1 MTTEP
6 PKGLK
11 ANMKRLYGLITAS
24 QFDICQAKFKYKKLL
39 FALVFFHSI
48 LLERKKFQQ
57 LGWNVIYSFNDSD
70 FKISE
75 NILQVYL
82 DEYPEE
88 TPWEAL
94 KYLIAGVCYGG
105 HVTDDWDRRLL
116 MTYVQQYLNP
126 DIFTKESYRLSSLS
140 SYYVP
145 RDGSLESYCDFITM
159 LPSTDKP
166 EVFGQHMNADITSL
180 IIETRSMFET
190 LMSLQIQVSSNEII
204 TSSSCTK
211 EDKVMQLASDIEE
224 MLPRNIDYETAE
236 KLIGS
241 TNKTPLSV
249 VLLQEIVRYNIL
261 LELTRDSVR
270 DLQRGIKGLVVMSD
284 ELEEIFTCVYE
295 GRVPSTWLTAY
306 PSLKALGSWTRDLIS
321 RVQHLAKWAE
331 TTHTPLLF
339 WLAAYTFPTAFLTAV
354 LQTSARQSNLSID
367 SLTWEFNVIDIDEDA
382 IIEPPTVQF
391 L

>member
-6 PKGLK
+6 PRGLK
-11 ANMKRLYGLITAS
+11 ANMKRLYGLITTT
-24 QFDICQAKFKYKKLL
+24 QFDVCQAKTKYKKLL

-48 LLERKKFQQ
+48 LLERRKFQQ

-70 FKISE
+70 FKVSD

-82 DEYPEE
+82 DDYQEE
-88 TPWEAL
+88 TPWDAL

-116 MTYVQQYLNP
+116 MTYVDQYLNP
-126 DIFTKESYRLSSLS
+126 DIFTKSSYRLSTSP
-140 SYYVP
+140 SYYIP

-159 LPSTDKP
+159 LPSTDSP
-166 EVFGQHMNADITSL
+166 EVFGQHINAEITSL
-180 IIETRSMFET
+180 IIETRSMLET
-190 LMSLQIQVSSNEII
+190 LMSLQIKVSPNEITTSSN
-204 TSSSCTK
+204 SSSYSK
-211 EDKVMQLASDIEE
+211 EDKVMQLAGDIEA
-224 MLPRNIDYETAE
+224 MLPQNIDWETAE

-249 VLLQEIVRYNIL
+249 VLLQEIARYNIL

-270 DLQRGIKGLVVMSD
+270 DLQAGIKGLIVMSD
-284 ELEEIFTCVYE
+284 ELEEIFMCVYE

-306 PSLKALGSWTRDLIS
+306 PSLKPLGSWTRDLIS

-331 TTHTPLLF
+331 TTRTPLLF

-354 LQTSARQSNLSID
+354 LQTSARLLGLSID
-367 SLTWEFNVIDIDEDA
+367 SLTWEFNVINTEDP
-382 IIEPPTVQF
+382 ITEPPEV
-391 L
+391 